1 MKGDLDAAQAEF
13 EAAVRL
19 APQHALAHRALG
31 LVLRQKGDLE
41 AARVEL
47 TRAVDLAPED
57 AEGHYNLG
65 SVLLKL
71 NDLPGAVEQLRQAVG
86 LDAYLSE
93 ARQQLIQALQRS
105 GKSAEAAVQRAEA
118 NRVDRERE
126 AGGQAMVLIDAAKQS
141 LANNEPQGGVA
152 KLRQAVALALKASG
166 KDLAEVESQL
176 RRALALRPGD
186 AQAHYELGQALEAA
200 GKNDE
205 ALAQYRAAVDNAPSL
220 VAAHRA
226 LARDAL
232 AAKDRLTAA
241 AEFRSVLAWQPNDA
255 EAQEALGHL
264 GAEHKP

>member
-1 MKGDLDAAQAEF
+1 
-13 EAAVRL
+13 
-19 APQHALAHRALG
+19 
-31 LVLRQKGDLE
+31 
-41 AARVEL
+41 
-47 TRAVDLAPED
+47 
-57 AEGHYNLG
+57 
-65 SVLLKL
+65 VLLKL

-152 KLRQAVALALKASG
+152 KLRRAVALAPDLAEAHVQLALALKASG